1 MSTSGPWST
10 PDDVAAT
17 LRKRWHK
24 GDLLRAWQ
32 QPQAHF
38 PLRLPLKK
46 PGPRQLLEQFPQA
59 REWVRQWQQ
68 QAGRGDF
75 SLEWESRNHRQLGRN
90 EIPSAIVFETPEQA
104 LGFIRQR
111 RQAER
116 FSACFKALTEAF
128 PELHDWALAYPLT
141 VLEHH
146 DSWPR
151 LRAVMHWL
159 RENPRPGIYLRQ
171 LDLPGVDTKFIEGH
185 RKLLSQLLDQILPEQ
200 AIDPS
205 ATGARQFERRY
216 GFAEKPATVR
226 LRILDP
232 AHSLNGLTDLQVP
245 VEQLNTLALAVR
257 TVFIIENDIT
267 ALAFPPVRDAIVIF
281 GQGYGVDKLLGGAE
295 WLPKAAIHYWGDIDT
310 HGFAILNQ
318 LRSALPQAHSLL
330 MDTTTLETY
339 RAQTGTEP
347 KQTRHTLTNLTD
359 SEQALYQALLNGDYG
374 QRPRLEQE
382 RIPLSA
388 LAERL
393 PEVLPRPI

>member
-10 PDDVAAT
+10 PENVAAT

-24 GDLLRAWQ
+24 GELLRAWQ

-46 PGPRQLLEQFPQA
+46 PGPKQLLEQFPQA
-59 REWVRQWQQ
+59 REWARQWQQ
-68 QAGRGDF
+68 QARFGDF

-104 LGFIRQR
+104 LGFIRHR

-128 PELHDWALAYPLT
+128 PELHDWALANPLA
-141 VLEHH
+141 VLEHY
-146 DSWPR
+146 DQWPH

-159 RENPRPGIYLRQ
+159 RDNPRPGIYLRQ

-200 AIDPS
+200 AIDAS

-216 GFAEKPATVR
+216 GFASKPATVR
-226 LRILDP
+226 FRILDA
-232 AHSLNGLTDLQVP
+232 AHTLHGLSDLQIP
-245 VEQLNTLALAVR
+245 VHEFNRLNLAIE
-257 TVFIIENDIT
+257 TVLIVENDIT
-267 ALAFPPVRDAIVIF
+267 ALAFPPVPDAIIIF
-281 GQGYGVDKLLGGAE
+281 GQGYGVDRLLGGAN
-295 WLPKAAIHYWGDIDT
+295 WLQDKPVYYWGDIDT
-310 HGFAILNQ
+310 HGLAILNQ
-318 LRSALPQAHSLL
+318 LRSVLPHTRSLL
-330 MDTTTLETY
+330 MEAATLNTY
-339 RAQTGTEP
+339 QSLMGTEP
-347 KQTRHTLTNLTD
+347 KPTHHQLPNLTEA
-359 SEQALYQALLNGDYG
+359 EQALYHALLNGDYG
-374 QRPRLEQE
+374 EQPRLEQE

-388 LAERL
+388 LPERFAHPL
-393 PEVLPRPI
+393 